1 MAVRIFRHYVSQAA
15 IALAAAEA
23 LIFVFSV
30 YAGVSIRLWEGEA
43 TPRMLVG
50 SLLPKGLLFA
60 AVMMLALTATGLY
73 QRGLRERIGGIALR
87 AAVAFGLGGLGMGVI
102 FAIMPSM
109 YMGPDAFVVAMATA
123 LLGIAASRLLFYS
136 VADHDVLKKRVLVLG
151 AGQEAH
157 EIAMLRRRTDRRGI
171 KILGYVHLR
180 NEKDVIDP
188 ALIIRSN
195 RPLPEL
201 ARSLSVDEIVIAA
214 DDRHKSFPFEDVIE
228 CKMSGI
234 TVIDR
239 VSFYERQL
247 GKINIDLLRPSD
259 IIFLDGFSH
268 AVLKSYSKRAFD
280 IFASSLLLG
289 LASPVI
295 LLAAAAV
302 YLESGGRD
310 PIFYRQDRVG
320 RNGRIFPV
328 IKFRSMRVDAEKH
341 GAQWAR
347 KNDPRVTAIGG
358 FLRKTR
364 IDELPQLF
372 NVFRGDMS
380 FVGPRPERPQFVEE
394 LTTQI
399 PYFAMRHRVNPGI
412 TGWAQVSYP
421 YGASLRDA
429 KEKLQYDL
437 YYIKNYSLFL
447 DLTIIFQTI
456 QVVLWGQGA
465 R

>member
-15 IALAAAEA
+15 IALAIAEA

-30 YAGVSIRLWEGEA
+30 YAGVSLRFGDA
-43 TPRMLVG
+43 DAAPRMLVG
-50 SLLPKGLLFA
+50 TLLPKGVLFA

-73 QRGLRERIGGIALR
+73 QRGLRDRVWGLALR
-87 AAVAFGLGGLGMGVI
+87 LAVGFVLGAVGMGVL
-102 FAIMPSM
+102 FLLFPRLYFGA
-109 YMGPDAFVVAMATA
+109 DAFVLTLASAFV
-123 LLGIAASRLLFYS
+123 GITASRVLFYS
-136 VADHDVLKKRVLVLG
+136 VADHEVLKKRVLVLG
-151 AGQEAH
+151 AGREAQ

-171 KILGYVHLR
+171 RILGYVHLR
-180 NEKDVIDP
+180 SEQDFIDP
-188 ALIIRSN
+188 ALIIRSDLA
-195 RPLPEL
+195 LPEL
-201 ARSLSVDEIVIAA
+201 ARSLYVDEIVIAA
-214 DDRHKSFPFEDVIE
+214 DDRHKSFPFDEVIE

-234 TVIDR
+234 EVIDR
-239 VSFYERQL
+239 VTFYERQL

-268 AVLKSYSKRAFD
+268 AVLKSYSKRMFD
-280 IFASSLLLG
+280 IAASSVILA
-289 LASPVI
+289 LASPLI
-295 LLAAAAV
+295 LIAAVVV

-310 PIFYRQDRVG
+310 PIFYRQERVG
-320 RNGRIFPV
+320 RNGRIFEV

-341 GAQWAR
+341 GVQWAK
-347 KNDPRVTAIGG
+347 KNDPRVTAVGG

-394 LTTQI
+394 LNTQI

-447 DLTIIFQTI
+447 DLTIIFQTM